1 MGEWAVAKVL
11 VLGATG
17 RAGQR
22 VSEELLTAGVE
33 VVLAGRDS
41 TRLQELAERLRVPG
55 EATRVVD
62 VEDERA
68 VGGAVAD
75 VDAAVNTVGPFMLLA
90 TPVIEACLRAGVAL
104 VDLANEQ
111 PAVQAL
117 LARDAAAREAG
128 VTLVT
133 GAGLGLVASEYLSMR
148 LAAQSTSTPRAVR
161 SALLT
166 WNSAPSAGVK
176 ASAAAAMQGGS
187 TRYVDGELVHAP
199 IGADLWQAQLA
210 GRLRTLVAAPL
221 GDVEA
226 VRRASGARDVAAY
239 VEAPPGAG
247 VDGDEPGSAVYV
259 EFTDEH
265 GGTRTATTEPG
276 DSLTVTS
283 RIAVRT
289 VLGVLE
295 SGRPGAWTPGLL
307 LGADAFRDVLEV

>member
-1 MGEWAVAKVL
+1 MAKVL

-22 VSEELLTAGVE
+22 VSEELLAAGVE
-33 VVLAGRDS
+33 PVLAGRDGA
-41 TRLQELAERLRVPG
+41 RLAELAERLGVPSQ
-55 EATRVVD
+55 ATRVVD
-62 VEDERA
+62 VQDEQA
-68 VGGAVAD
+68 VAAAVAD
-75 VDAAVNTVGPFMLLA
+75 VDAVVNTVGPFMLLA
-90 TPVIEACLRAGVAL
+90 APVIEACLRAGVAL

-111 PAVQAL
+111 PAVESL

-133 GAGLGLVASEYLSMR
+133 GAGLGLVASEYLTMQ
-148 LAAQSTSTPRAVR
+148 LAAQFTSPPRAVR

-199 IGADLWQAQLA
+199 VGADLWQVQLA
-210 GRLRTLVAAPL
+210 GRMRTLVAAPL

-226 VRRASGARDVAAY
+226 VKRASGARDVAAY
-239 VEAPPGAG
+239 VEVPPGAG
-247 VDGDEPGSAVYV
+247 VGGDEPGSVVFV
-259 EFTDEH
+259 EFTEED
-265 GGTRTATTEPG
+265 GGTRTATVEPG

-289 VLGVLE
+289 VLGALE

-307 LGADAFRDVLEV
+307 LGADAFRDVLAG

>member
-1 MGEWAVAKVL
+1 MTKVL

-33 VVLAGRDS
+33 VVLAGRDGM
-41 TRLQELAERLRVPG
+41 RVRELAQRLDVPG

-62 VEDERA
+62 VQDEQA
-68 VGGAVAD
+68 AAAAVAD
-75 VDAAVNTVGPFMLLA
+75 VDVDAVVNTVGPFMVLA
-90 TPVIEACLRAGVAL
+90 LPVIEACLRARVPL

-117 LARDAAAREAG
+117 LERDAAAREAG
-128 VTLVT
+128 VVLVT
-133 GAGLGLVASEYLSMR
+133 GAGLGLVATEYLAMQM
-148 LAAQSTSTPRAVR
+148 AAQSPVPPRAVR
-161 SALLT
+161 SALMT
-166 WNSAPSAGVK
+166 WNSASSAGVK

-199 IGADLWQAQLA
+199 IGADLWQAQLT

-226 VRRASGARDVAAY
+226 VRRASGANDVAAY

-247 VDGDEPGSAVYV
+247 VDGEEPRSTAHV
-259 EFTDEH
+259 EFTDEQ
-265 GGTRTATTEPG
+265 GGTRAESLELG
-276 DSLTVTS
+276 DSLVITA

-295 SGRPGAWTPGLL
+295 AGRPGAWTPGAL
-307 LGADAFRDVLEV
+307 LGADSFRDVLTA